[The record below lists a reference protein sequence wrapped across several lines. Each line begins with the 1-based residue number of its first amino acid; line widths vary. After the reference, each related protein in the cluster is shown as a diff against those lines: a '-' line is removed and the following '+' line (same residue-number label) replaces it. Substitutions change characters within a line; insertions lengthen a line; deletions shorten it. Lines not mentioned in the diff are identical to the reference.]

1 MITQVSTAKYDPL
14 KPLVKKDDDRN
25 VRQTGSEKG
34 NSKNEDKV
42 TLTFSETL
50 RTTTASFTYG
60 PQPMQADPTPATSG
74 QKDDTTVV
82 AEDKTPISAQQQLDN
97 QFLMLRELV
106 AKTFK
111 LQGLSTTIDVGDGK
125 TVNFEEMTPQDAQK
139 LISDDGYW
147 GVEKTADR
155 IFNLAIG
162 VAGNDPSKIDQI
174 KAGVRRG
181 FEMAKQD
188 FGMELPD
195 ISQKTYDAVMKKLD
209 DWTAEADKSQ
219 STQTAAQ

>member
-1 MITQVSTAKYDPL
+1 MITQVSNAKYDPL
-14 KPLVKKDDDRN
+14 KPLDKKDEGRN
-25 VRQTGSEKG
+25 ARQAG
-34 NSKNEDKV
+34 NEQGKLKSEDKV

-50 RTTTASFTYG
+50 RTTNASFTYG
-60 PQPMQADPTPATSG
+60 PQTMQADQPAGANDQNTAVSAE
-74 QKDDTTVV
+74 QK
-82 AEDKTPISAQQQLDN
+82 APISAQQQLDN

-125 TVNFEEMTPQDAQK
+125 TVNFEELTPQDAQK
-139 LISDDGYW
+139 LIADDGYW

-162 VAGNDPSKIDQI
+162 VAGNDPTKIDQI
-174 KAGVRRG
+174 REGVRRG

-188 FGMELPD
+188 FGMELPE
-195 ISQKTYDAVMKKLD
+195 ISYKTFDAVMKKLD
-209 DWTAEADKSQ
+209 DWSAEAAKGQ
-219 STQTAAQ
+219 STQSAAQ